1 MKRVRKIVKIDPDK
15 CNGCG
20 ICIPNCAE
28 GAIKIIDG
36 KAQLVG
42 ENLCDGLGAC
52 LGKCPMDAITVEE
65 RQADDF
71 DAPTGVRADEQAV
84 AQAKSK
90 DIASALGLSCPG
102 THTLEY
108 QGVAPH
114 HHAEGGC
121 PGARFRMMNRPQK
134 PTDGEAGTA
143 SRRVGETPAT
153 RSQLGQWPVQL
164 ALVPA
169 SGPMWQDADVLI
181 CADCVPFAY
190 PDFHAKLLAGK
201 SLAIA
206 CPKLDDMAPHI
217 GKLAAIF
224 ANNSV
229 KSVTVAHMEV
239 PCCGGIVHAV
249 QAALAQAGLYAMS
262 LHDIT
267 IGIDGAIKRQV

>member
-1 MKRVRKIVKIDPDK
+1 MKQMRKIVKIDQDK

-20 ICIPNCAE
+20 LCIPNCAE

-36 KAQLVG
+36 KAQLIG

-52 LGKCPMDAITVEE
+52 LGRCPVDAITVEE
-65 RQADDF
+65 RE
-71 DAPTGVRADEQAV
+71 ADEFDEKAV
-84 AQAKSK
+84 AKAEAH
-90 DIASALGLSCPG
+90 DIAAKLGLSSPDSAG
-102 THTLEY
+102 H
-108 QGVAPH
+108 GG
-114 HHAEGGC
+114 HAGHEGC
-121 PGARFRMMNRPQK
+121 PGEKFRMMK
-134 PTDGEAGTA
+134 PPAPTPDRRGTNIRTDDGVCVDSA
-143 SRRVGETPAT
+143 
-153 RSQLGQWPVQL
+153 SQLGQWPVQL

-169 SGPMWQDADVLI
+169 AGEMWQDADVLI

-206 CPKLDDMAPHI
+206 CPKLDDVGPYV

-224 ANNSV
+224 ANNNV

-249 QAALAQAGLYAMS
+249 RAAFAQAGRETLP

-267 IGIDGAIKRQV
+267 VGIDGTIKCQV